1 MLLALVCWTLHLI
14 EKLHVKVI
22 IFMNLVLLLL
32 IVIMKRGVDEIDLA
46 VKGDLW
52 VESVGCSCM
61 YVR

>member
-1 MLLALVCWTLHLI
+1 MI
-14 EKLHVKVI
+14 EKFHVKVI

-32 IVIMKRGVDEIDLA
+32 IVIMKRGVDEINLA

-52 VESVGCSCM
+52 VESVVGCSYM